1 MGDYFTVE
9 EDLKQ
14 LHIQIPKALFYEDK
28 YIKPSSKKPLSAQA
42 KILYG
47 FLLDRTKLSLANEW
61 YDDKNR
67 LFIKCDQISMSE
79 FLGVSEKTARGYKN
93 ELINFNLLEEDKTGQ
108 GKSNLLYLK
117 KVDVKINKLSL
128 YVDKFK
134 INVEE
139 KRILERERI
148 LKYREK
154 KDKNKSINLKNT
166 LNGSFYR
173 SEKKLKKILNG
184 KNYRSRT
191 VKTTVQEREN
201 LPYSN
206 NDLSNNDSRV
216 VVVDKKNKINEIEKL
231 YTNLKVDKEIKPG
244 MKKLIEKNSDNLD
257 IEVWEQIFINVSENN
272 IKKRYSYIKKILES
286 LKDKN
291 IKTIEEFENDNK
303 LYNEKKFKNKSSKK
317 INKFDNFN
325 GSLKNK
331 DENYINKK
339 IKTSQDVKYGEK
351 EEILEEDDGINKK
364 VYEKAVKDKW
374 NCGVPIKKIA
384 IKYAIKYNLP
394 YPKE

>member
-28 YIKPSSKKPLSAQA
+28 YIKPSDKKPLSVQA

-47 FLLDRTKLSLANEW
+47 FLLDRTKLSLSNQW

-67 LFIKCDQISMSE
+67 VFIKCDQISMSE

-93 ELINFNLLEEDKTGQ
+93 ELINFELLEEDKTGQ

-117 KVDVKINKLSL
+117 KVDVKMNKLSL
-128 YVDKFK
+128 YIDKFK
-134 INVEE
+134 DNVEE

-154 KDKNKSINLKNT
+154 EKENKSTNLKNT

-201 LPYSN
+201 LLYSN
-206 NDLSNNDSRV
+206 NDFSDTDSKV
-216 VVVDKKNKINEIEKL
+216 VVVDEENKINKIENL
-231 YTNLKVDKEIKPG
+231 YVKLKVDKEVKPG
-244 MKKLIEKNSDNLD
+244 MKNLIEKNINNLD
-257 IEVWEQIFINVSENN
+257 IEIWEQIFINVSEND
-272 IKKRYSYIKKILES
+272 IKKKYSYIKKILES
-286 LKDKN
+286 LKEKN

-317 INKFDNFN
+317 INKFDNFDGN
-325 GSLKNK
+325 LKNK
-331 DENYINKK
+331 DENYINEK
-339 IKTSQDVKYGEK
+339 IKASQDVKYGEK
-351 EEILEEDDGINKK
+351 EDILEVDDNINKK
-364 VYEKAVKDKW
+364 VYEKAVEAKW
-374 NCGVPIKKIA
+374 NCGEAIKKIA

-394 YPKE
+394 YPQE

>member
-28 YIKPSSKKPLSAQA
+28 YIKPSDKKPLSVQA

-47 FLLDRTKLSLANEW
+47 FLLDRTKLSLSNQW

-93 ELINFNLLEEDKTGQ
+93 ELINFGLLEEDKTGQ

-117 KVDVKINKLSL
+117 QVDVKINKLSL
-128 YVDKFK
+128 YIDKFK
-134 INVEE
+134 DNVEE

-154 KDKNKSINLKNT
+154 EEKNKSIKLKNT

-206 NDLSNNDSRV
+206 TDSSDTDFK
-216 VVVDKKNKINEIEKL
+216 VVVDEENKINKIENL
-231 YTNLKVDKEIKPG
+231 YVKLKVDKEVKPG
-244 MKKLIEKNSDNLD
+244 MKKLIEKNIDNLD
-257 IEVWEQIFINVSENN
+257 IEIWEQIFINVSEND
-272 IKKRYSYIKKILES
+272 IKKKYSYIKKILEN
-286 LKDKN
+286 LKEKN
-291 IKTIEEFENDNK
+291 IKTIKEFENDNR
-303 LYNEKKFKNKSSKK
+303 LYNEQKSKRKYSK
-317 INKFDNFN
+317 NKFDNFN

-331 DENYINKK
+331 NENYINEK
-339 IKTSQDVKYGEK
+339 IKASQDVKYGEK
-351 EEILEEDDGINKK
+351 EDILEEDDNINKK
-364 VYEKAVKDKW
+364 VYEKAVEDKW
-374 NCGVPIKKIA
+374 NCGAPIKKIA
-384 IKYAIKYNLP
+384 IEYAIKYNLP